1 MTLEC
6 HNDYVKAN
14 KPVKTKLNFLL
25 EHWHSVEEEAPEAML
40 LVSSF
45 EIDPGM
51 DLDRNYF
58 IRAGIKEE
66 LSRFQVCYSDRWLK
80 SPQEKGKE
88 LFMIVDHCGCLAMDY
103 SNLKIKWNLENSTVE
118 NSTRREN
125 QLPKESCISYFQRL
139 FLAPSP

>member
-1 MTLEC
+1 
-6 HNDYVKAN
+6 
-14 KPVKTKLNFLL
+14 
-25 EHWHSVEEEAPEAML
+25 ML

-80 SPQEKGKE
+80 SPQEKGIE

-125 QLPKESCISYFQRL
+125 QLPKESIISYFQRL

>member
-1 MTLEC
+1 
-6 HNDYVKAN
+6 
-14 KPVKTKLNFLL
+14 
-25 EHWHSVEEEAPEAML
+25 ML

-103 SNLKIKWNLENSTVE
+103 SNLKIKRNLENSTVE

-125 QLPKESCISYFQRL
+125 QLPKESIISYFQRL